1 MSRSRAWWD
10 SIEQLSHF
18 MFKFTQMSQKQR
30 IIQRNRCERLSEL
43 LSWNSLTRKYCLARD
58 MAFSRA
64 FPDIY
69 NLTDTPEGGL
79 IHKSPSLFF
88 PHPYSEAGTPKGS
101 RGLSL
106 SDTDQDSRDG
116 TDK

>member
-1 MSRSRAWWD
+1 
-10 SIEQLSHF
+10 

-43 LSWNSLTRKYCLARD
+43 LSWSSLTKKYNIARD
-58 MAFSRA
+58 MAFARA
-64 FPDIY
+64 FPEIY
-69 NLTDTPEGGL
+69 TLPDSTEGSL

-106 SDTDQDSRDG
+106 SDTDQESREE
-116 TDK
+116 TEK